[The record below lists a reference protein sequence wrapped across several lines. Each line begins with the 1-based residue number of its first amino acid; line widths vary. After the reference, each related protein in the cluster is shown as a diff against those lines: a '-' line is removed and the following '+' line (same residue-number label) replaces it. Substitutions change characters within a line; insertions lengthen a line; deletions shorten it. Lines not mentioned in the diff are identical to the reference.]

1 MPNFAY
7 QPQGMGFQ
15 SYNPMA
21 PNNLMRNAAQNAAE
35 QAYIANWMN
44 TPVQTGYDSPV
55 LNFLTNT
62 ARVISPYLPKGQE
75 AQKPVVVV
83 GGIRG

>member
-1 MPNFAY
+1 MPIQSY
-7 QPQGMGFQ
+7 PLQGMGFQ

-21 PNNLMRNAAQNAAE
+21 SNNFMRNAAQNASE

-44 TPVQTGYDSPV
+44 TPVQTGYDSPF

-62 ARVISPYLPKGQE
+62 ARVVSPYIPVRERQPKISNS
-75 AQKPVVVV
+75 
-83 GGIRG
+83 GIRG

>member
-15 SYNPMA
+15 SYNPMV
-21 PNNLMRNAAQNAAE
+21 PNNFMRNAAQNAAE
-35 QAYIANWMN
+35 QAYITNWMN
-44 TPVQTGYDSPV
+44 TPLQTGYDSPF

-62 ARVISPYLPKGQE
+62 ARFVKPYLPVKE
-75 AQKPVVVV
+75 QKQPASVFL
-83 GGIRG
+83 GIRG

>member
-15 SYNPMA
+15 SYNPMV
-21 PNNLMRNAAQNAAE
+21 PNNLMRRAAQNAAE

-44 TPVQTGYDSPV
+44 TPLQTGYDSPF

-62 ARVISPYLPKGQE
+62 ARVVKPYLPQR
-75 AQKPVVVV
+75 QKTEPTMVPV
-83 GGIRG
+83 GPRG